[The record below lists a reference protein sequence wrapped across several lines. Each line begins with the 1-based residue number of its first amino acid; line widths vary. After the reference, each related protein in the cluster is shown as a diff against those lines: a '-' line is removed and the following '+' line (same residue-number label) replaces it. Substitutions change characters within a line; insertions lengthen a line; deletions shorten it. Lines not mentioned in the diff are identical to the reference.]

1 MCQGNP
7 GYLLAINFAAE
18 EQNLDLS
25 TLPNLAENI
34 RYHRY
39 SWSCAGPCIRSG
51 SIYSDPYSNHWFV
64 MKIQCDGFE
73 ALQGSILTW
82 KSYYSHTH
90 PFRNQSYYS
99 HTHTLLK
106 INHIIH
112 THTLLKIIPYY
123 SHTPFWKSYY
133 SHTRF

>member
-1 MCQGNP
+1 MDVWTLLPVIAVTAVVTVVLC
-7 GYLLAINFAAE
+7 LLAINFAAE

-73 ALQGSILTW
+73 ALQGSILT
-82 KSYYSHTH
+82 
-90 PFRNQSYYS
+90 
-99 HTHTLLK
+99 
-106 INHIIH
+106 
-112 THTLLKIIPYY
+112 
-123 SHTPFWKSYY
+123 
-133 SHTRF
+133 